1 MKTMILPLEIN
12 PVFRL
17 AAPSGTATAAL
28 HPFLHSARQGNRR
41 AASGATRSRDALQPL
56 AALRSADRWENA
68 MFALVALCAVVPVA
82 AGLISTGNFAANFS
96 KLLEWVRAFGL

>member
-1 MKTMILPLEIN
+1 MKTTILPLEVN
-12 PVFRL
+12 SLFRL
-17 AAPSGTATAAL
+17 AAPGGAGTAAWQ
-28 HPFLHSARQGNRR
+28 PFLHSARQSNRR
-41 AASGATRSRDALQPL
+41 AAAGATRSRDAFRPL

-68 MFALVALCAVVPVA
+68 MFTLVALCAVVPVA